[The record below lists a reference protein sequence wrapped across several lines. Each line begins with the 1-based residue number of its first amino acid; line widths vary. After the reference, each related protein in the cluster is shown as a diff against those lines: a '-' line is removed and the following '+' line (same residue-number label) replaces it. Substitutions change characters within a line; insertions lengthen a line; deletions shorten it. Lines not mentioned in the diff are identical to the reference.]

1 LSRDIL
7 DDPKVRKTIVLYVYE
22 ISQYMMVIGRKLAFF
37 SIAMLELCVFRM
49 AYKQQPTGS
58 ASL

>member
-1 LSRDIL
+1 LSRDVL
-7 DDPKVRKTIVLYVYE
+7 DDPKVRKIILHVYE
-22 ISQYMMVIGRKLAFF
+22 ISQYMMTIDRKLAFF
-37 SIAMLELCVFRM
+37 SIAMLEQCVFRM